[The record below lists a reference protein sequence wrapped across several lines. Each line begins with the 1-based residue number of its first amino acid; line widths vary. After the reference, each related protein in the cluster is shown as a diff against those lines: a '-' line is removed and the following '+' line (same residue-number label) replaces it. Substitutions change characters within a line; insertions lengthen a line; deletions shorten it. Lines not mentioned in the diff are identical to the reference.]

1 MLVGTRGRGTAA
13 RNGGAMA
20 SVLVADDDPDIC
32 FLLELHLTKS
42 GHDVVAVANGAQAL
56 EKYAE
61 HDFDVA
67 ILDVSMPDKSGLD
80 VIREVRAG
88 ARHPD
93 LPIVLLTA
101 LAHPNDRER
110 GLVAGAD
117 DYVTKP
123 FSLKG
128 LVVLVDRLVADAAAR
143 AG

>member
-1 MLVGTRGRGTAA
+1 
-13 RNGGAMA
+13 MA

-67 ILDVSMPDKSGLD
+67 VLDVSMPDKSGLD

-88 ARHPD
+88 TRHPD
-93 LPIVLLTA
+93 MPIVLLTA
-101 LAHPNDRER
+101 LAHPTDRER

-128 LVVLVDRLVADAAAR
+128 LVVLVDRLLADAAAR